1 VSVRKPG
8 NEELIKLFAISNQL
22 IENDLDRIEA
32 EYAIDLN
39 RGHDRSIEKD
49 QDYYPQLDR
58 AVRQEAAGMSKHY
71 EVFYSLEKSIRS
83 LIAETLETAEP
94 AGWWKSGRVS
104 QKIRDDAEARI
115 AREVDTGFTPRSVEP
130 LDFTNFGELGEIIKA
145 NRDVFGSMFPSQKAV
160 ERVLAN
166 LNTLRGPIAH
176 CSPLAEDEIVRLRLS
191 VRDWFRLME

>member
-1 VSVRKPG
+1 M
-8 NEELIKLFAISNQL
+8 IKLFAISNQL
-22 IENDLDRIEA
+22 IENDLDRIET
-32 EYAIDLN
+32 EYAIDLS

-58 AVRQEAAGMSKHY
+58 AVRQEAAAMSKHY

-94 AGWWKSGRVS
+94 VGWWKSGRVP
-104 QKIRDDAEARI
+104 QKIRDDAEARMG
-115 AREVDTGFTPRSVEP
+115 REVDTGFTPRSVEP